1 MELFRALAVFA
12 EPPEGPEVARLAALL
27 NLGEP
32 PSASEYTETFV
43 FRLYPY
49 ASVYL
54 GAEGM
59 LGGEA
64 RARVA
69 GFLAALGETPPP
81 EPDHLSTLL
90 ATYARLSAAHESED
104 AGGDERGAEADERR
118 AEANGRGAEA
128 DESGARRRAG
138 LSAARKAFLWE
149 HLLSWLPVYLGRVA
163 EVAPPFYRRWA
174 ELLLSALVEEAR
186 ACGRPRSLPLHLRE
200 APPPADPRAESAEE
214 FLSSLLAPARSGLVI
229 TRDDLAR
236 AARALGTSARAGE
249 RRFVLK
255 SLMGQDA
262 CGVLAWL
269 SEEASRQSARHAAR
283 RDAFGPVAEWWAA
296 RTSATEKLLRE
307 LKADAEFRRQE
318 QEADG
323 RG

>member
-1 MELFRALAVFA
+1 MELFRALAIFA

-64 RARVA
+64 RERVA

-90 ATYARLSAAHESED
+90 ATYARLSATHEAEE
-104 AGGDERGAEADERR
+104 AGGDERR
-118 AEANGRGAEA
+118 AKE

-138 LSAARKAFLWE
+138 LGAARKAFLWE
-149 HLLSWLPVYLGRVA
+149 HVLSWLPVYLERVA
-163 EVAPPFYRRWA
+163 EDAPPFYRRWA
-174 ELLLSALVEEAR
+174 ELLLSALVAEAR
-186 ACGRPRSLPLHLRE
+186 ACGPPDRLPLHLRE
-200 APPPADPRAESAEE
+200 APPLADPRAESAEE
-214 FLSSLLAPARSGLVI
+214 FLSSLLAPARSGLII

-236 AARALGTSARAGE
+236 AARSLGTSARAGE

-255 SLMGQDA
+255 SLLGQDA
-262 CGVLAWL
+262 CGALRCLA
-269 SEEASRQSARHAAR
+269 EEASRQAARHDAL
-283 RDAFGPVAEWWAA
+283 RDALGEIAGWWAA
-296 RTSATEKLLRE
+296 RAEASAKLLRE
-307 LKADAEFRRQE
+307 LSSDAESRE
-318 QEADG
+318 TEAG
-323 RG
+323 T